1 MIDFELVTHHTA
13 AAIYRQ
19 LIMIASFV
27 QREERV
33 EESREEADTAV
44 SARASKRSKSSKRER
59 GGAGGGE
66 EEREQGSQWQ
76 RRARVPLRPPPRSR
90 CLDCSSLA
98 RFRGF
103 LLHRAYRLL
112 LDVLAVNL
120 LRVIRILCRLLELL
134 RRHRNTVRWGSQTR
148 AEQSERSPRMQG
160 SPRKG

>member
-59 GGAGGGE
+59 ERE
-66 EEREQGSQWQ
+66 EEEQEEEKKRENKAASGSG
-76 RRARVPLRPPPRSR
+76 ARVCPSVPRPGHAALTAAAWRAFAAFSFIER
-90 CLDCSSLA
+90 TV
-98 RFRGF
+98 FF
-103 LLHRAYRLL
+103 L
-112 LDVLAVNL
+112 
-120 LRVIRILCRLLELL
+120 
-134 RRHRNTVRWGSQTR
+134 TF
-148 AEQSERSPRMQG
+148 SP
-160 SPRKG
+160 

>member
-59 GGAGGGE
+59 E
-66 EEREQGSQWQ
+66 EEEHEEEEKRENKAGSGSG
-76 RRARVPLRPPPRSR
+76 ARVCPSVPRPGHAALTAAAWRAFAAFSFIER
-90 CLDCSSLA
+90 TV
-98 RFRGF
+98 FF
-103 LLHRAYRLL
+103 L
-112 LDVLAVNL
+112 
-120 LRVIRILCRLLELL
+120 
-134 RRHRNTVRWGSQTR
+134 TF
-148 AEQSERSPRMQG
+148 SP
-160 SPRKG
+160 

>member
-59 GGAGGGE
+59 E
-66 EEREQGSQWQ
+66 EEEEKERENKAASGSG
-76 RRARVPLRPPPRSR
+76 ARVCPSVPRPGHAALTAAAWRAFAAFSFIER
-90 CLDCSSLA
+90 TV
-98 RFRGF
+98 FF
-103 LLHRAYRLL
+103 L
-112 LDVLAVNL
+112 
-120 LRVIRILCRLLELL
+120 
-134 RRHRNTVRWGSQTR
+134 TF
-148 AEQSERSPRMQG
+148 SP
-160 SPRKG
+160 

>member
-59 GGAGGGE
+59 E
-66 EEREQGSQWQ
+66 EEQEEEKKRENKAASGSG
-76 RRARVPLRPPPRSR
+76 ARVCPSVPRPGHAALTAAAWRAFAAFSFIER
-90 CLDCSSLA
+90 TV
-98 RFRGF
+98 FF
-103 LLHRAYRLL
+103 L
-112 LDVLAVNL
+112 
-120 LRVIRILCRLLELL
+120 
-134 RRHRNTVRWGSQTR
+134 TF
-148 AEQSERSPRMQG
+148 SP
-160 SPRKG
+160 